1 MISISTALIWLC
13 KMLDHLYGRCL
24 WVIVFTQFWFQNMF
38 SGLQATP
45 ENMGHVRTI
54 KIGKYKDMWDKR
66 QNV

>member
-1 MISISTALIWLC
+1 
-13 KMLDHLYGRCL
+13 MLDHLYGRCL

-38 SGLQATP
+38 YGLQATP